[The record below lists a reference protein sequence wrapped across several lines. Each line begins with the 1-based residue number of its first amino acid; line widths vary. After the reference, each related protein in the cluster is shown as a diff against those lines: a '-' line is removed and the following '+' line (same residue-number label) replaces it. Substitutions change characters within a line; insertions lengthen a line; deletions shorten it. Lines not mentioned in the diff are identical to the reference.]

1 MTNGTKLSLAIAS
14 CVDEQL
20 SWCTLPLAVP
30 GGDVTTLLSAVDVG
44 TSSIAEEFS
53 EEVADEL
60 LADLLIVNGVEVMI
74 KVVPWDDEVTS
85 GVVVAVVVVVVI
97 AEVLN
102 DRLAGAGTDDVA
114 SDGVTGDKRTLERV
128 GDEDLTL
135 ETGVTADTFEEVK
148 WNVADDAAVEV
159 MTSEVEAVDI
169 GGVPLVVPLRLRFG
183 V

>member
-30 GGDVTTLLSAVDVG
+30 GGGVTTLLSAVDVG
-44 TSSIAEEFS
+44 TSSIAEEIS

-60 LADLLIVNGVEVMI
+60 LADFLIVDGVEVMI

-85 GVVVAVVVVVVI
+85 GVVVAV
-97 AEVLN
+97 
-102 DRLAGAGTDDVA
+102 AGAGTDDVA

-128 GDEDLTL
+128 GDEDLTP
-135 ETGVTADTFEEVK
+135 ETGVTAGTFEEVK
-148 WNVADDAAVEV
+148 SWNVANDAEVEV
-159 MTSEVEAVDI
+159 ITPEVEAVDI